1 MRQPLAVGNWKLNGS
16 LAENKIRIQ
25 VIVNALENLVHAEVG
40 LCLPYLY
47 LFQVQQLLANTD
59 LLWGSQSVSQF
70 VQGAYTACVS
80 AEMVVEFGCQLVI
93 VGHSER
99 RHYSAENS
107 ARAVMRIKRL
117 VDAGITPIYCIGET
131 QSEHAAGDAKQVIEA
146 QLLALLDLDKASLEK
161 VKSFGLV
168 IAYEPVWAIGT
179 GQTATP
185 ALAQNMHAFIRG
197 LLAKRDVVFAEK
209 TRVIYGGSV
218 TPDSAKALFT
228 MPDIDG
234 GLIGRAS
241 LNAASFAT
249 ICAAV
254 DGQQDAS
261 THE

>member
-80 AEMVVEFGCQLVI
+80 AQIVAEFGCRLMI
-93 VGHSER
+93 VGRSER

-107 ARAVMRIKRL
+107 SK
-117 VDAGITPIYCIGET
+117 P
-131 QSEHAAGDAKQVIEA
+131 VIEA

-168 IAYEPVWAIGT
+168 IAYEPILAIGT
-179 GQTATP
+179 GQAATP
-185 ALAQNMHAFIRG
+185 ALA
-197 LLAKRDVVFAEK
+197 
-209 TRVIYGGSV
+209 
-218 TPDSAKALFT
+218 
-228 MPDIDG
+228 
-234 GLIGRAS
+234 
-241 LNAASFAT
+241 
-249 ICAAV
+249 
-254 DGQQDAS
+254 
-261 THE
+261 